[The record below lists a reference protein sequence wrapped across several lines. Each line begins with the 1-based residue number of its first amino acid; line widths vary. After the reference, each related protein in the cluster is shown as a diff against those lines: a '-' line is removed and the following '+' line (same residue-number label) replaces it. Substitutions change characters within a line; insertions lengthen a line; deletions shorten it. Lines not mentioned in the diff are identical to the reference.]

1 MKKILVAF
9 FLFSVIFSF
18 AAIKVGF
25 IYIGPVGDSGW
36 TYAHDLGRQYLVKDL
51 GSEVQTFY
59 KENVPEG
66 AEAESVLRS
75 LINLGCK
82 VIFATSFGYMDAT
95 LNVAQQYPN
104 IVFEHCSGY
113 KTAKNVGTYFGR
125 IYQPSFLAGMVAG
138 AMTKTNKIGYVAP
151 IPIPEVI
158 RITNAFALG
167 VRFVN
172 PKAKIHVV
180 WVNAWY
186 DPASEKEAS
195 ISLLDL
201 GCDVLASQQDS
212 PAPLQAAE
220 ERGAYSVGYN
230 NDMRKFAPKGYLT
243 APIWNWGV
251 FYSKVVK
258 EVENGTWKTSEYW
271 GGLDDKV
278 VKLAK
283 FGNAVPPQTRR
294 LVNMLEKDI
303 EDGTFHVFSGPIYDQ
318 NGNLKVKSGTV
329 LSDQKLLSM
338 DWFVSNIEGKIP
350 SSK

>member
-1 MKKILVAF
+1 MKKILITL
-9 FLFSVIFSF
+9 FLFSIIFSF
-18 AAIKVGF
+18 AAVKLGF

-36 TYAHDLGRQYLVKDL
+36 TYAHDIGRQYLVKEL
-51 GSEVQTFY
+51 GNEVQTFY

-82 VIFATSFGYMDAT
+82 AIFTTSFGYMDAT
-95 LNVAQQYPN
+95 LSVAQQYPDV
-104 IVFEHCSGY
+104 VFEHCSGY
-113 KTAKNVGTYFGR
+113 KTTKNVGTYFGR
-125 IYQPSFLAGMVAG
+125 IYQPSFLSGMVAG

-172 PKAKIHVV
+172 PKAKVHVI

-251 FYSKVVK
+251 FYTKVAK
-258 EVENGTWKTSEYW
+258 EIENGTWKSSQYW
-271 GGLDDKV
+271 GGLDDGV

-283 FGNAVPPQTRR
+283 FGNAVPPQVKR
-294 LVNMLEKDI
+294 LVNVIEKDI
-303 EDGTFHVFSGPIYDQ
+303 ENGAFHVFSGPIYDQ
-318 NGNLKVKSGTV
+318 SGKLRVKPGTV

-338 DWFVSNIEGKIP
+338 NWFVSNVEGTIP

>member
-1 MKKILVAF
+1 MKKTLLLFLV
-9 FLFSVIFSF
+9 FSVILSF
-18 AAIKVGF
+18 AAIKVGY

-36 TYAHDLGRQYLVKDL
+36 TYAHDLGRQYLVKEL
-51 GSEVQTFY
+51 GNEVTTLY

-75 LINLGCK
+75 LVNLGCK
-82 VIFATSFGYMDAT
+82 VIFATSFGYMDAV
-95 LNVAQQYPN
+95 LSVAQQYPN
-104 IVFEHCSGY
+104 VVFEHCSGY

-167 VRFVN
+167 VKFVN
-172 PKAKIHVV
+172 PKAKVHVV

-243 APIWNWGV
+243 APVWNWGV
-251 FYSKVVK
+251 FYEKVVK
-258 EVENGTWKTSEYW
+258 EVENGTWKSSQYW
-271 GGLDDKV
+271 GGMDDGV
-278 VKLAK
+278 VKLAPYGK
-283 FGNAVPPQTRR
+283 PVPAQVKK
-294 LVNMLEKDI
+294 LVNRIKGDI
-303 EDGTFHVFSGPIYDQ
+303 ENGTFHVFEGPIYNQDGKLMTKKGQ
-318 NGNLKVKSGTV
+318 L
-329 LSDQKLLSM
+329 LSDEQLLSM
-338 DWFVSNIEGKIP
+338 DWFVSNIEGSIP